1 MDLLRQIEAV
11 LFTAD
16 ERILDRIELADRAD
30 PSIYPVLSI
39 STPQH
44 PAAHASRRRMAMRS
58 AQLGLGLPTATLFAC
73 QRVQRCTVYNLQRMT
88 RSPQF
93 RLSCTLYDRL
103 CAAPAANA
111 CSPAD
116 CGRVRATDSARSR
129 CCAHRAG

>member
-1 MDLLRQIEAV
+1 
-11 LFTAD
+11 
-16 ERILDRIELADRAD
+16 
-30 PSIYPVLSI
+30 
-39 STPQH
+39 
-44 PAAHASRRRMAMRS
+44 MAMRS

-73 QRVQRCTVYNLQRMT
+73 QRVQRCTVCNLQRMT

-93 RLSCTLYDRL
+93 RLFCTLYDRL

-116 CGRVRATDSARSR
+116 CGRVRATDFARSR

>member
-44 PAAHASRRRMAMRS
+44 AAAHAGAVW
-58 AQLGLGLPTATLFAC
+58 P
-73 QRVQRCTVYNLQRMT
+73 
-88 RSPQF
+88 
-93 RLSCTLYDRL
+93 
-103 CAAPAANA
+103 CAARSWAWECRLLRFLLANVY
-111 CSPAD
+111 SD
-116 CGRVRATDSARSR
+116 VRYTTYNV
-129 CCAHRAG
+129 